1 MGLKKK
7 TPCRVF
13 TTVFIVKTFRLRTY
27 PSIGREKF
35 KTTECSPKFVFINS
49 FRSEVC
55 YGCRGGCGEGYSQ
68 EFNCNQYK
76 YLFVC
81 YLFERAKNRIT
92 IRIRVNAITITR

>member
-7 TPCRVF
+7 SPCRVF

-55 YGCRGGCGEGYSQ
+55 YGCRGGCGEGLFTGIQ
-68 EFNCNQYK
+68 LQPIQVFICV
-76 YLFVC
+76 LFV
-81 YLFERAKNRIT
+81 
-92 IRIRVNAITITR
+92 